1 MHVCRRCGNVV
12 GSHHEVLSVLLSG
25 SIQYT
30 IQYTIIHLDTEAS
43 TYCAPHSIDN
53 VESDTCLDLSHVS
66 RLEPRVQTCPDRRH
80 MSRLETRV
88 VGGHVWCEAAGGWR
102 LHPGHRTH
110 NSLRSG
116 ETSQSRARNHPA
128 HTTQI
133 FSTQFSNIFHI
144 LITYNIKL
152 LCDL

>member
-1 MHVCRRCGNVV
+1 MHVCRECGNVV

-30 IQYTIIHLDTEAS
+30 IHYTLHLDTEAS
-43 TYCAPHSIDN
+43 TYYLLRTSLIRQRRVIH
-53 VESDTCLDLSHVS
+53 VLYLSHVS
-66 RLEPRVQTCPDRRH
+66 RPEPRV
-80 MSRLETRV
+80 L
-88 VGGHVWCEAAGGWR
+88 GGHVWCEAAGGWR

-110 NSLRSG
+110 DSLRSG

-133 FSTQFSNIFHI
+133 FSTQYSNIFHI
-144 LITYNIKL
+144 LITYKVVM
-152 LCDL
+152 

>member
-1 MHVCRRCGNVV
+1 MHVCRKCGNVV

-25 SIQYT
+25 YIQYT

-66 RLEPRVQTCPDRRH
+66 RLE
-80 MSRLETRV
+80 TRV
-88 VGGHVWCEAAGGWR
+88 LGGHVWCEAAGGWR

-144 LITYNIKL
+144 LITYNKKL
-152 LCDL
+152 LCVM